1 MKTYYR
7 ATAISLLTF
16 AMMMNFPSLAAPTTS
31 LPASSNLAVAP
42 NAIPPKIAINKANF
56 DSRLVQANTKF
67 GFNLFNQIF
76 QQNPHKNIF
85 ISPSSVAIAL
95 AMTYNG
101 ANGQT
106 QSAIAKTLALEGI
119 STNDINNFN
128 QLLQTS
134 LLDSQN
140 DTEISIANSLWI
152 NQNIALEI
160 SFVEKLKIYYQA
172 TIKNL
177 NFDDSNSIQIINDWV
192 KQQTKNKIHQIVKKA
207 SNNTLV
213 ILINAI
219 YFKANWA
226 NAFDKSLTKHK
237 PFNLE
242 KGVTIQHPFMSRFGE
257 YRYLD
262 RPKFQAVRIPYKN
275 RRFRMDI
282 FLPKNTSSLAEF
294 QQQLTLQN
302 WQDWSDSYQI
312 HTGLVQIPRF
322 KIEYELE
329 LNQVLKSLGMQIA
342 FSPAADFRKLTSS
355 ASSISEVMHK
365 TFVDVNEEGTE
376 AAAATSVQV
385 SRGTSKTFQM
395 IVNRPFIF
403 TISDRQTGTILFMGA
418 MQNPSLK

>member
-7 ATAISLLTF
+7 STAISLLTF
-16 AMMMNFPSLAAPTTS
+16 AMMSFPSLASPIKSIPAP
-31 LPASSNLAVAP
+31 SNLAVSP
-42 NAIPPKIAINKANF
+42 NPIPPKIAINKVEL
-56 DSRLVQANTKF
+56 DSRLVKASTKF

-106 QSAIAKTLALEGI
+106 QSAMARTLELEGI

-128 QLLQTS
+128 QLLQVS

-152 NQNIALEI
+152 NQNIALER
-160 SFVEKLKIYYQA
+160 SFVEKLKTYYQA

-177 NFDDSNSIQIINDWV
+177 NFDDSSSTQIINDWV
-192 KQQTKNKIHQIVKKA
+192 KQQTKNKIHQIVKRA
-207 SNNTLV
+207 SNDTVV

-226 NAFDKSLTKHK
+226 NAFDKSLTNLK
-237 PFNLE
+237 PFTLE
-242 KGVTIQHPFMSRFGE
+242 NGTTIQHPSMSRLGE

-262 RPKFQAVRIPYKN
+262 RPKFQAVRIPYQN

-302 WQDWSDSYQI
+302 WQDWSDSFQI
-312 HTGLVQIPRF
+312 NTGLVQLPRF
-322 KIEYELE
+322 KVEYELE

-342 FSPAADFRKLTSS
+342 FSPSADFRNLTSS
-355 ASSISEVMHK
+355 ASSISEVRHK

-376 AAAATSVQV
+376 ASAATSVRV
-385 SRGTSKTFQM
+385 FRGASRTFQM
-395 IVNRPFIF
+395 IIDRPFF
-403 TISDRQTGTILFMGA
+403 FAISDRQTGTILFMGTI
-418 MQNPSLK
+418 QNPALK